1 MRDLILCALG
11 MIAAILIVGRMDYDD
26 AVKAESDYCASVKAW
41 RVTGGHA
48 GHPDYKEI
56 SKEVCNE

>member
-1 MRDLILCALG
+1 MRYQIL
-11 MIAAILIVGRMDYDD
+11 AAILVISGLLIASSMDYDD

-48 GHPDYKEI
+48 GHPDYKGI
-56 SKEVCNE
+56 AKEVCK

>member
-1 MRDLILCALG
+1 MRYLILCALV

-26 AVKAESDYCASVKAW
+26 AVKAESEYCASVKAW

-48 GHPDYKEI
+48 GHPDYKGI
-56 SKEVCNE
+56 AWEVCK

>member
-1 MRDLILCALG
+1 MRYLILCALV
-11 MIAAILIVGRMDYDD
+11 MIAAILIAGQMDYDD

>member
-1 MRDLILCALG
+1 MRYLILCALV

-48 GHPDYKEI
+48 GHPDYKGI
-56 SKEVCNE
+56 AGEVCK